1 MSNTNLVRRYVRLN
15 YKLFQLKV
23 MRYDCEVVFAQS
35 PSSINPA
42 STQLI
47 EETSTI
53 DGSKSDIILY
63 VSFSSG
69 MHRPIHTNMMGE
81 KAHMHTLDVCINF

>member
-1 MSNTNLVRRYVRLN
+1 
-15 YKLFQLKV
+15 
-23 MRYDCEVVFAQS
+23 MRYDCDVVLGHS
-35 PSSINPA
+35 PSWINPA
-42 STQLI
+42 STQFL

-53 DGSKSDIILY
+53 DSSKSDVILH

-81 KAHMHTLDVCINF
+81 KAHIHTLDVCINFWI